1 MRRNNKALYE
11 QIMRNVSREVKK
23 ALNESIGESN
33 KVIPF
38 DRLTKKDF
46 DGEAHNT
53 YEEFWCD
60 CKIDLCE
67 VIKRHKDDF
76 NWIENLDGYLNWL
89 QEQPENLQD
98 FRVTYQY
105 SDGTMFYYDIPEV
118 PDDLIDEFGIDADDY
133 EQFFDESLLDALI
146 YSGTNYIP
154 EF

>member
-1 MRRNNKALYE
+1 MKRNNKALYE
-11 QIMRNVSREVKK
+11 QIMRNIAKQVKK
-23 ALNESIGESN
+23 ALNESVEESN

-38 DRLTKKDF
+38 DCLTVEDF
-46 DGEAHNT
+46 DSEAHNT
-53 YEEFWCD
+53 YEDFWCN

-89 QEQPENLQD
+89 QGQPDNLQD

-105 SDGTMFYYDIPEV
+105 NEGTMFYYEIPEV
-118 PDDLIDEFGIDADDY
+118 PEDLIDEFGIGDDY
-133 EQFFDESLLDALI
+133 EQFFDESLYDALL
-146 YSGTNYIP
+146 YAGSDYIP